1 MTLREELETDLKE
14 ALRAGDRTRLTALRL
29 ALAAIHNA
37 EIAKGGSLTEAE
49 VLGVLQK
56 EAKKYRESI
65 VEFEKGN
72 RPDLVTKEQAELAV
86 IERYMP
92 EQLSREEIADLARRI
107 ADEVG
112 AQGPRDM
119 GKVMP
124 RLMAEIRGRADGK
137 VASQVVQE
145 ILAAR

>member
-1 MTLREELETDLKE
+1 MTLRGKLETDLKE

-37 EIAKGGSLTEAE
+37 EIDKGGSLTEAE

-92 EQLSREEIADLARRI
+92 EQLSREEVADLARRI